1 LKKRGSVTVFI
12 ALIFV
17 CISALICALLE
28 SARTSSA
35 RLYLQTAGDSAID
48 SLFSR
53 YHRVMWENYR
63 IFALESESDDNIS
76 DLICEYMKPY
86 VKYSGMYRIQNPNV
100 SLNKK
105 ICLNDNG
112 GMYLEQEIIDYMKL
126 GTFESIFDGSPDDL
140 WKDIEDA
147 KSMEKIT
154 SDYGL
159 SSREAIDV
167 EKALKRL
174 SENIDAQEKIKLK
187 MKEAL
192 NTRNLGELKKL
203 SDNLKKKL
211 KKIPELVKKYERK
224 ADKMSAKLREIEAK
238 NSSDL
243 NKLSNSNKEYIEGE
257 IEKFKDYVDKDSE
270 RRLEVT
276 ALSLQSETMITE
288 LDNLDCDIES
298 LQSLLDEA
306 DEDDDE
312 DYGSE
317 ISEGWDRVSDD
328 IYALGEMKLNCKHG
342 IADED
347 KEDKLKQIKDM
358 IADGVFSLVI
368 PANRTVS
375 DKSIDT
381 LSLPS
386 NAATGGYTGRNLAE
400 RLLIDEYMGEYFADF
415 TDDINTPL
423 SYELEYIL
431 NGESSDRANLES
443 AVLKLLAIR
452 EGLNYMH
459 IIRDSAKMQLAT
471 ELAAAISGV
480 LCLPQITFIVKFLII
495 AVWALVESAIDIKGL
510 LSGGRVPVI
519 KGGDDWHTDLDSIF
533 NILSNNDLGN
543 SDEFKRG
550 INYEGYLKMLL
561 YIEDPVKRNF
571 RMMDIMQIDIGVGQK
586 DFLIKDMVYG
596 VDANIS
602 CGAKRLF
609 SDISFFAGQ
618 FGGLNLGY
626 ETEVRVEKIY

>member
-17 CISALICALLE
+17 CIAALICALLE

-53 YHRVMWENYR
+53 YHRAMWDNYR
-63 IFALESESDDNIS
+63 IFAFESENDENIG
-76 DLICEYMKPY
+76 DLMCEYMKPY
-86 VKYSGMYRIQNPNV
+86 VRNCGMYRIQNPVV

-105 ICLNDNG
+105 ISLNDKG

-126 GTFESIFDGSPDDL
+126 GTFESVFDGSPDKL

-174 SENIDAQEKIKLK
+174 SENIEAQEKIKLK
-187 MKEAL
+187 MKESL
-192 NTRNLGELKKL
+192 DNNNLGELKKL
-203 SDNLKKKL
+203 SDNLKAKL
-211 KKIPELVKKYERK
+211 KKVPELVKKYEKK

-238 NSSDL
+238 NSSNLD
-243 NKLSNSNKEYIEGE
+243 KLSESNRAYIEGE

-276 ALSLQSETMITE
+276 ALSSQSESIITE
-288 LDNLDCDIES
+288 LDNLESDIES
-298 LQSLLDEA
+298 LQSILDEA
-306 DEDDDE
+306 SEDDE
-312 DYGSE
+312 GDYSSE
-317 ISEGWDRVSDD
+317 ISDGWSRVSDD
-328 IYALGEMKLNCKHG
+328 VYSLGEMKLSCKHG

-347 KEDKLKQIKDM
+347 KEDKLKQLKDM
-358 IADGVFSLVI
+358 ISNGVFSLVI
-368 PANRTVS
+368 PSNRTVS
-375 DKSIDT
+375 NKSINT

-386 NAATGGYTGRNLAE
+386 NATTGGYTGRNLAE
-400 RLLIDEYMGEYFADF
+400 RLLIDEYMGKYFADF

-431 NGESSDRANLES
+431 NGASSDRANLES
-443 AVLKLLAIR
+443 AV
-452 EGLNYMH
+452 
-459 IIRDSAKMQLAT
+459 Q
-471 ELAAAISGV
+471 LAAAISGA

-510 LSGGRVPVI
+510 LSGGKVPII
-519 KGGDDWHTDLDSIF
+519 KSGEDWHTDLDSIF
-533 NILSNNDLGN
+533 DVLSSKDLGN

-550 INYEGYLKMLL
+550 ISYEGYLKMLL

-571 RMMDIMQIDIGVGQK
+571 RMMDIMQLDIGVNQK

-609 SDISFFAGQ
+609 SEISLFSKEFS
-618 FGGLNLGY
+618 GLSSGY
-626 ETEVRVEKIY
+626 SMEVRVEKIY